1 MFSEVQ
7 DMRPNDYRAER
18 ILLAVMSGIVGGV
31 ASLISIPL
39 VYGALDV
46 LGLVL
51 VPIVFAIV
59 TLAYC
64 GIGLMCTTAVT
75 ASRSFAYGE
84 DEEGQW
90 VLSNKIGVSAAWPV
104 VHLPL
109 VVWYLM
115 TWLIREWST
124 ETVRETASQPARQ
137 TR

>member
-1 MFSEVQ
+1 
-7 DMRPNDYRAER
+7 MRPSDYRAER
-18 ILLAVMSGIVGGV
+18 ILLAVVSGVVGGV
-31 ASLISIPL
+31 ASLISIPI

-59 TLAYC
+59 TLGYC

-75 ASRSFAYGE
+75 AARSFAYGE

-90 VLSNKIGVSAAWPV
+90 ELGNKIGVSAAWPF

-109 VVWYLM
+109 VVWYLI
-115 TWLIREWST
+115 TWLIGEWST
-124 ETVRETASQPARQ
+124 ETVGETASHQAHQAR
-137 TR
+137 

>member
-1 MFSEVQ
+1 
-7 DMRPNDYRAER
+7 MRPKDYREER
-18 ILLAVMSGIVGGV
+18 ILLAVVSGVAGGV

-51 VPIVFAIV
+51 VPLVFTIV

-75 ASRSFAYGE
+75 AARSFAYGE

-90 VLSNKIGVSAAWPV
+90 ALGNKIGVSAAWPV
-104 VHLPL
+104 VHFPL

-115 TWLIREWST
+115 TWFITEWST
-124 ETVRETASQPARQ
+124 EAVRERASRPARQ
-137 TR
+137 TK